1 MDQSL
6 VIYILL
12 KIDWVANCPTECV
25 FQILVVKAAF
35 STKALAELNYD
46 VRGVDLADHGTRLI
60 VPPLA

>member
-35 STKALAELNYD
+35 CTKALAELNYD
-46 VRGVDLADHGTRLI
+46 VRGVLPITEH
-60 VPPLA
+60 V